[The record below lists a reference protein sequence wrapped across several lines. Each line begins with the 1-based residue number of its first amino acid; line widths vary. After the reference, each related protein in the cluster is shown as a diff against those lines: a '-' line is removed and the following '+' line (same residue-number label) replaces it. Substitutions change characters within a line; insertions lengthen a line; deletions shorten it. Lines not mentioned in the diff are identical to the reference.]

1 MKKILLSTL
10 LLSLPFM
17 SDAQQLF
24 STPDEAANA
33 FAAAVADQN
42 EARLAAV
49 LGDDWRQFLPQEEVD
64 PEAIARFNRDWA
76 VKHQVVEQADVAHL
90 NVGDHGWQL
99 PIPIVKIAAGWHF
112 DMSAAQEE
120 ILTRAIGRNELSA
133 IEAMHAYVDAQY
145 DYRQRKRAYATRLIS
160 SEGQQDGLYW
170 PVQPGETPSPLG
182 PAFSP
187 GEPGVG
193 YHGYH
198 FRIIQSDSAQGFA
211 LLAWPVEWQKTGV
224 MSFMVNQDDRI
235 YQAELGKETS
245 KKAQAI
251 DTFSAIEPWLPVEP

>member
-1 MKKILLSTL
+1 MKNILLTTL

-76 VKHQVVEQADVAHL
+76 VKHQVVEQRDVAHL
-90 NVGDHGWQL
+90 NVGDDGWQL

-112 DMSAAQEE
+112 DMPAAQEE

-145 DYRQRKRAYATRLIS
+145 DYRQRKQAYATRLIS

-235 YQAELGKETS
+235 YQADLGSNT
-245 KKAQAI
+245 ATQAAA
-251 DTFSAIEPWLPVEP
+251 TKQFSPNAPWQAAE

>member
-1 MKKILLSTL
+1 MKNILLSTL

-76 VKHQVVEQADVAHL
+76 VKHQIVEQRDVAHL
-90 NVGDHGWQL
+90 NVGDDGWQL

-145 DYRQRKRAYATRLIS
+145 DYRQRKQVYATRLIS

-235 YQAELGKETS
+235 YQADLGRETG

-251 DTFSAIEPWLPVEP
+251 DTFAATEPWQPVEP

>member
-17 SDAQQLF
+17 GDAQQLF

-33 FAAAVADQN
+33 FATAVADQN
-42 EARLAAV
+42 EAQLAAV
-49 LGDDWRQFLPQEEVD
+49 LGDSWRQFLPQKEVD

-76 VKHQVVEQADVAHL
+76 MKHEVVEQADVAHL
-90 NVGDHGWQL
+90 NVGDDGWQL
-99 PIPIVKIAAGWHF
+99 PIPIVKIAGGWHF
-112 DMSAAQEE
+112 DMPAAQEE

-133 IEAMHAYVDAQY
+133 MEAMHAYVDAQY
-145 DYRQRKRAYATRLIS
+145 DYRQRKQVYATRLIS

-235 YQAELGKETS
+235 YQADLGSNT
-245 KKAQAI
+245 ATQAAA
-251 DTFSAIEPWLPVEP
+251 TKQFSPNAPWQAVE

>member
-24 STPDEAANA
+24 SSSDEAASA

-42 EARLAAV
+42 EAQLAAV
-49 LGDDWRQFLPQEEVD
+49 LGDDWRRFLPQKEVD

-76 VKHQVVEQADVAHL
+76 VKHEVVEHDNVAHL
-90 NVGDHGWQL
+90 NVGEAGWQL
-99 PIPIVKIAAGWHF
+99 PIPIVKTAEGWHF
-112 DMSAAQEE
+112 DLPAAQEE
-120 ILTRAIGRNELSA
+120 ILTRTIGRNELSA
-133 IEAMHAYVDAQY
+133 IGAMHAYVDAQY
-145 DYRQRKRAYATRLIS
+145 DYRQRKQVYATKLLS

-170 PVQPGETPSPLG
+170 PVQPGEAPSPLG

-187 GEPGVG
+187 GVPGGG

-198 FRIIQSDSAQGFA
+198 FRIIHSDSAQGFA
-211 LLAWPVEWQKTGV
+211 LVAWPVVWGKTGV
-224 MSFMVNQDDRI
+224 MSFMVNQDDRV
-235 YQAELGKETS
+235 YQADFGKETGE
-245 KKAQAI
+245 KVQTTE
-251 DTFSAIEPWLPVEP
+251 TFAAIEPWQPVEP

>member
-76 VKHQVVEQADVAHL
+76 VKHEVVEQADVAHL
-90 NVGDHGWQL
+90 NVGDDSWQL

-133 IEAMHAYVDAQY
+133 IEAMHAYVNAQY
-145 DYRQRKRAYATRLIS
+145 DYRQRKQVYATRLIS

-187 GEPGVG
+187 GEPGIG

-198 FRIIQSDSAQGFA
+198 FRIIQSDSAKGFA

-235 YQAELGKETS
+235 YQADLGSNT
-245 KKAQAI
+245 ATQAAA
-251 DTFSAIEPWLPVEP
+251 TKQFSPNAPWQAVE

>member
-76 VKHQVVEQADVAHL
+76 VKHEVVEQADVAHL
-90 NVGDHGWQL
+90 NVGDDSWQL

-133 IEAMHAYVDAQY
+133 IEAMHAYVNAQY
-145 DYRQRKRAYATRLIS
+145 DYRQRKQVYATRLIS

-187 GEPGVG
+187 GEPGIG
-193 YHGYH
+193 YYGYH
-198 FRIIQSDSAQGFA
+198 FRIIQSDSAKGFA

-235 YQAELGKETS
+235 YQADLGSNT
-245 KKAQAI
+245 ATQAAA
-251 DTFSAIEPWLPVEP
+251 TKQFSPNAPWQAVE

>member
-10 LLSLPFM
+10 LLSLPMM
-17 SDAQQLF
+17 SYAQQLF
-24 STPDEAANA
+24 SSPDEAAKA

-42 EARLAAV
+42 EAQLAAV
-49 LGDDWRQFLPQEEVD
+49 LGDDWRLYLPQNEVD

-76 VKHQVVEQADVAHL
+76 VKHEVVEQENIAHL
-90 NVGDHGWQL
+90 NVGDAGWQL
-99 PIPIVKIAAGWHF
+99 PIPIVKIAGGWHF
-112 DMSAAQEE
+112 DMPAAQEE

-145 DYRQRKRAYATRLIS
+145 DYRQRKQAYATKLIS

-170 PVQPGETPSPLG
+170 PVQPGEAPSPLG

-198 FRIIQSDSAQGFA
+198 FRIIKSDSTRGFA

-224 MSFMVNQDDRI
+224 MSFMVSQDDQV
-235 YQAELGKETS
+235 YQKDLGSDSRE
-245 KKAQAI
+245 KAQAL
-251 DTFSAIEPWLPVEP
+251 SAYHPDKTWQHVAP

>member
-1 MKKILLSTL
+1 MKKILLSIL

-17 SDAQQLF
+17 SYAQQLF
-24 STPDEAANA
+24 SSPDEAAKA

-42 EARLAAV
+42 EAQLAAV

-76 VKHQVVEQADVAHL
+76 VKHEVVEQADVAHL
-90 NVGDHGWQL
+90 NVGEEEWQL
-99 PIPIVKIAAGWHF
+99 PIPMVKIAGGWHF

-120 ILTRAIGRNELSA
+120 ILTRAIGRNELSV

-145 DYRQRKRAYATRLIS
+145 DYRQRKQVYATKLIS

-187 GEPGVG
+187 GEPGIG

-198 FRIIQSDSAQGFA
+198 FRIIQSNSAHGFA
-211 LLAWPVEWQKTGV
+211 LLAWPVEWEKTGV

-235 YQAELGKETS
+235 YQADLGKET
-245 KKAQAI
+245 ATNAA
-251 DTFSAIEPWLPVEP
+251 AIERFSLNPPWQAVE